1 MTDYQRDFS
10 TEPPIYEYGDSSFR
24 RSFNESKEA
33 IRKLS
38 YQTLDWWY
46 EQPLYKKTL
55 FILIDV
61 LFVLL
66 VVLFGVYHET
76 LIGYVVEYSD
86 KWSQKPISAFIIGL
100 MLFIISFPPLIGF
113 SFTNTVAGA
122 FYGVSI
128 KGWLIIAVSSISGS
142 VAAFVVFRYMLKSKA
157 QALVSSNK
165 KLFAFSTILQENNSF
180 WLLTLIRLCPFPY
193 SLTNGALAAIPGI
206 TITNF
211 ALGSIISSP
220 KLVIYLFV
228 GAKLKDFGKAK
239 DTSTKLV
246 DLASIVFTFI
256 FLAITG
262 WLLFTKTNQRIKEL
276 EAQRGLQPEGSN
288 DLNEDFERFLEND
301 GHADTVNLDAEF
313 DLDNDYIKDTNANK
327 KDDRTIV

>member
-1 MTDYQRDFS
+1 MNDSHDDFS
-10 TEPPIYEYGDSSFR
+10 MEPPIYDYEDSSFR
-24 RSFNESKEA
+24 RSFNEFKET

-46 EQPLYKKTL
+46 AQSFYKKAL
-55 FILIDV
+55 IILVDIIFLV
-61 LFVLL
+61 LI
-66 VVLFGVYHET
+66 VLFGVYHQT

-86 KWSQKPISAFIIGL
+86 RWSKKPISAFIIAL

-128 KGWLIIAVSSISGS
+128 KGWLIITIGSLSGS
-142 VAAFVVFRYMLKSKA
+142 VAAFIVFRYMLKARA

-165 KLFAFSTILQENNSF
+165 KLYAFSTILQENNSF

-206 TITNF
+206 TILNF

-220 KLVIYLFV
+220 KLFLYLFV
-228 GAKLKDFGKAK
+228 GAKLKDFGEAK

-246 DLASIVFTFI
+246 DLASIIFTFI
-256 FLAITG
+256 FLGITG
-262 WLLFTKTNQRIKEL
+262 WILFTKTNQRIKEL
-276 EAQRGLQPEGSN
+276 EAQRGFNPDGN
-288 DLNEDFERFLEND
+288 DDLNEDFERFLEND
-301 GHADTVNLDAEF
+301 GHVNDVRLDTEF
-313 DLDNDYIKDTNANK
+313 DLDNDTNQGNNRDGERRA
-327 KDDRTIV
+327 